1 MPSKPLSMGEFRA
14 MGELAR
20 ARQRL
25 VANMF
30 GGTGLKFGT
39 RSKLS
44 VAKELLSND

>member
-1 MPSKPLSMGEFRA
+1 

-39 RSKLS
+39 RNKLS